1 MIQLSQKEDLG
12 LHYTKLVEG
21 HKAFYTGES
30 RAKNYDEYMIEQK
43 NWKVWQ
49 TSVVSKTEIEK
60 LFHFIRSWDR
70 FFRGDPGVFQSIYQK
85 IYPILEELR
94 NERTEDADF
103 SNASLKEKIRNV
115 FDWVANCTTIERYES
130 TDASKILH
138 TILPNFFVM
147 WDDKIKTWTVGG
159 GRDGRTYSYEFL
171 PKMQQE
177 LNEAIES
184 CMTEMKLDK
193 KTAIKYIRERC
204 GYETLAKLADEYNYV
219 KYTLQDRAF

>member
-1 MIQLSQKEDLG
+1 MN
-12 LHYTKLVEG
+12 YTKLVEA
-21 HKAFYTGES
+21 HKAFYIGEN
-30 RAKNYDEYMIEQK
+30 RAKNYDKYMIEQK

-49 TSVVSKTEIEK
+49 NPVVSMTEIEK

-70 FFRGDPGVFQSIYQK
+70 FFRGDPRVFQRIYQE
-85 IYPILEELR
+85 IYPVLDELR

-103 SNASLKEKIRNV
+103 SNAELKAKIGDI
-115 FDWVANCTTIERYES
+115 FDEVANCTAIERYES
-130 TDASKILH
+130 TDASKMLH

-159 GRDGRTYSYEFL
+159 GSDGRTYSHEFL
-171 PKMQQE
+171 PKMQRE

-184 CMTEMKLDK
+184 CMTEMKLDRK
-193 KTAIKYIRERC
+193 AAIKHIREQC